1 MVCNKSKK
9 SKYFTLFFNGYMIG
23 KRSGNMYVNKS
34 MNEDIKEF
42 GVWELYY
49 NTLRPRPDIQ
59 SIHDYSHYRF
69 DLHHFIKAQDYKRNR
84 EWYELNG
91 IHEKLILLPKIIHQ
105 HVEYPDYMMDDI
117 EFYRVYH
124 IKKDLLLFNKR
135 KWLLQQAKR
144 RKI

>member
-1 MVCNKSKK
+1 
-9 SKYFTLFFNGYMIG
+9 
-23 KRSGNMYVNKS
+23 MYVNKS

-59 SIHDYSHYRF
+59 SIHDYNHFRF